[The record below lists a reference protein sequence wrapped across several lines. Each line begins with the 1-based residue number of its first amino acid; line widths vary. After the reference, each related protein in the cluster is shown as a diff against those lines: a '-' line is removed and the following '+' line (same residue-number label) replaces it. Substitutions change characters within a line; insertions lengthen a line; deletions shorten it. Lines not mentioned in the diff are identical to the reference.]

1 MAVPELPFRGS
12 IKTNDIM
19 ITKKTKT
26 IVGGVKE
33 YTCPEIVELNF
44 SVEAGFCQ
52 SKSSQLKDFEENR
65 IYLEEF

>member
-19 ITKKTKT
+19 ITRKTET
-26 IVGGVKE
+26 IGRSRE
-33 YTCPEIVELNF
+33 YTSPEIVELNF

-52 SKSSQLKDFEENR
+52 SKSSQLKDFEENW

>member
-1 MAVPELPFRGS
+1 MTVPEFPFRGS

-26 IVGGVKE
+26 IVGAKE
-33 YTCPEIVELNF
+33 YACPEIVELNF
-44 SVEAGFCQ
+44 SVEVGFCQ
-52 SKSSQLKDFEENR
+52 SKSSQLKDFEENW